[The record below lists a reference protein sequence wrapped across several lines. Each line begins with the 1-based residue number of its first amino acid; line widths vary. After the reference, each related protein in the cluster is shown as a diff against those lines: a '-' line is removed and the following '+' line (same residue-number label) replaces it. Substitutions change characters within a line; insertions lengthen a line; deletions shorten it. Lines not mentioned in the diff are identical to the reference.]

1 MNADLFAAIESLEK
15 EKGISKEVLFEALEV
30 ALVSAYKRNFQSST
44 PVRVTIDRET
54 GEIKVFAQLKV
65 VEEVESENQEVTLY
79 EAKVYEPHCQIG
91 DTVEMEVTPK
101 EFGRIAAQ
109 TAKQV
114 VIQRIRE
121 AERELIYENFT
132 DRVEEVIT
140 GLVRRFEQRN
150 VIIDLGR
157 TEAILPLEEQI
168 PHERYRQ
175 GERVK
180 TYIMDV
186 KKTTKGPQI
195 VVSRT
200 HTGFLKRLF
209 EMEVP
214 EIYEG
219 IVEIKAVARE
229 AGYRSKLAVKSDNPD
244 IDPVGSCVGTKGSR
258 VQAISNELKGEKIDI
273 ISWSEETEEY
283 IANSLSPAKVSSVQ
297 IDWENKTAL
306 VIVPDNQ
313 LSLAIGK
320 EGQNARLAAKISGW
334 KVDISSET
342 KYAEDSFTA
351 MGLHEEEGEGQAT
364 AGSEINLDWDNEEE
378 TVETAAETGSPGST
392 ADTAEADVSD
402 QSSGEETGQKTGEG
416 LAAAGENEV
425 YQSANEDTGEAS
437 EGNGKEADQTAK
449 DEETAMDRIET
460 GDSNES
466 ETEGENENS

>member
-1 MNADLFAAIESLEK
+1 MNKDLFAAIDALEK
-15 EKGISKEVLFEALEV
+15 EKGISKEILFEALEV
-30 ALVSAYKRNFQSST
+30 ALISAYKRNFQSA
-44 PVRVTIDRET
+44 PAVRVELDRET
-54 GEIKVFAQLKV
+54 GEIKVFSQLKV
-65 VEEVESENQEVTLY
+65 VENVTDDQQEVNLY
-79 EAKVYEPHCQIG
+79 EARVYDPHCQLE

-121 AERELIYENFT
+121 AERELIYESFI
-132 DRVEEVIT
+132 DRTEEVIT

-157 TEAILPLEEQI
+157 TEAVLPVEEQI

-180 TYIMDV
+180 TFIVDV

-195 VVSRT
+195 TVSRT

-219 IVEIKAVARE
+219 IVEVKAAARE
-229 AGYRSKLAVKSDNPD
+229 AGFRSKLAVISNNQD
-244 IDPVGSCVGTKGSR
+244 IDPVGACVGPKGSR

-273 ISWSEETEEY
+273 VKWSEVAEEY
-283 IANSLSPAKVSSVQ
+283 IANALSPAKVSAVYLDS
-297 IDWENKTAL
+297 ENKSAS
-306 VIVPDNQ
+306 VVVPDSQ

-320 EGQNARLAAKISGW
+320 EGQNARLAARITGW

-342 KYAEDSFTA
+342 QYTEKSLSAIGLSEDTAAEGDTLPA
-351 MGLHEEEGEGQAT
+351 EEGKEVVV
-364 AGSEINLDWDNEEE
+364 E
-378 TVETAAETGSPGST
+378 TEETAAVPNGDSAQESEVIDENGET
-392 ADTAEADVSD
+392 
-402 QSSGEETGQKTGEG
+402 EEVEQGEG
-416 LAAAGENEV
+416 DL
-425 YQSANEDTGEAS
+425 
-437 EGNGKEADQTAK
+437 KK
-449 DEETAMDRIET
+449 DD
-460 GDSNES
+460 
-466 ETEGENENS
+466 

>member
-1 MNADLFAAIESLEK
+1 MNDDLFAAITSLEK

-30 ALVSAYKRNFQSST
+30 ALVSAYKRNFQSS
-44 PVRVTIDRET
+44 PAVRVSIDRET
-54 GEIKVFAQLKV
+54 GEIKVFSQLKV
-65 VEEVESENQEVTLY
+65 VEEVESEEQEVSLY
-79 EAKVYEPHCQIG
+79 EARVYEPRCQLG
-91 DTVEMEVTPK
+91 DYIEMEVTPK

-132 DRVEEVIT
+132 DRTEEIIT
-140 GLVRRFEQRN
+140 GLVRRFEHKN

-157 TEAILPLEEQI
+157 TEAILPVEEQI

-180 TYIMDV
+180 TYIMEV

-195 VVSRT
+195 IVSRT

-219 IVEIKAVARE
+219 IVEIKAAARE
-229 AGYRSKLAVKSDNPD
+229 AGHRSKLAVYSSNKD
-244 IDPVGSCVGTKGSR
+244 IDPVGACVGPRGSR

-273 ISWSEETEEY
+273 IKWNEETEEY
-283 IANSLSPAKVSSVQ
+283 IANSLSPAKVSSV
-297 IDWENKTAL
+297 ILNSEKKEAT

-334 KVDISSET
+334 KIDISSET
-342 KYAEDSFTA
+342 QYAEKSFSA
-351 MGLHEEEGEGQAT
+351 
-364 AGSEINLDWDNEEE
+364 I
-378 TVETAAETGSPGST
+378 
-392 ADTAEADVSD
+392 
-402 QSSGEETGQKTGEG
+402 G
-416 LAAAGENEV
+416 LADESAGE
-425 YQSANEDTGEAS
+425 A
-437 EGNGKEADQTAK
+437 
-449 DEETAMDRIET
+449 
-460 GDSNES
+460 
-466 ETEGENENS
+466 EGENNESAGLLEGLNWDDPAAVAEDAPPAAEEDEESAAGGDTDLKEESGDEVVEEEPQKDD

>member
-1 MNADLFAAIESLEK
+1 MNKDLFAAIDSLEK
-15 EKGISKEVLFEALEV
+15 EKGISKEILFEALEV
-30 ALVSAYKRNFQSST
+30 ALVSAYKRNFQSS
-44 PVRVTIDRET
+44 PAVRVAIDRET
-54 GEIKVFAQLKV
+54 GDIKVFSQLKV
-65 VEEVESENQEVTLY
+65 VEDVEADDQEVSLY
-79 EAKVYEPHCQIG
+79 EAKVYEPRCQLG

-121 AERELIYENFT
+121 AERELIFEDFT
-132 DRVEEVIT
+132 DRTEEIIT

-157 TEAILPLEEQI
+157 TEAVLPVEEQL
-168 PHERYRQ
+168 PQERYRQ

-180 TYIMDV
+180 TFISEV

-200 HTGFLKRLF
+200 HVGFLKRLF

-219 IVEIKAVARE
+219 IVEIKAAARE
-229 AGYRSKLAVKSDNPD
+229 AGHRSKLAVYSSNPD
-244 IDPVGSCVGTKGSR
+244 IDPVGACVGTKGSR

-273 ISWSEETEEY
+273 IKWSEEAEEY
-283 IANSLSPAKVSSVQ
+283 IANALSPAKVSAVTLESDNRAAIV
-297 IDWENKTAL
+297 
-306 VIVPDNQ
+306 VVPDNQ

-342 KYAEDSFTA
+342 QNAEKGFSAIGLAENTSEDHDDENKVLEIDFDRVDPPVEVKDDAEILTEETETETEEVAETAEDEIIDGNDEPEAEDSGGAEPT
-351 MGLHEEEGEGQAT
+351 EEESQKDGEKA
-364 AGSEINLDWDNEEE
+364 
-378 TVETAAETGSPGST
+378 
-392 ADTAEADVSD
+392 
-402 QSSGEETGQKTGEG
+402 
-416 LAAAGENEV
+416 
-425 YQSANEDTGEAS
+425 
-437 EGNGKEADQTAK
+437 
-449 DEETAMDRIET
+449 
-460 GDSNES
+460 
-466 ETEGENENS
+466 

>member
-1 MNADLFAAIESLEK
+1 MNKDLFAAIDALEK
-15 EKGISKEVLFEALEV
+15 EKGISKEILFEALEV
-30 ALVSAYKRNFQSST
+30 ALISAYKRNFQSA
-44 PVRVTIDRET
+44 PAFRVELDRDT
-54 GEIKVFAQLKV
+54 GEIKVYSQLKV
-65 VEEVESENQEVTLY
+65 VENVEDEQQEVNLY
-79 EAKVYEPHCQIG
+79 EARVYDPHCQLE

-121 AERELIYENFT
+121 AERELIYESFV
-132 DRVEEVIT
+132 DRTEEVIT

-157 TEAILPLEEQI
+157 TEAVLPVDEQI

-180 TYIMDV
+180 TYIVDV

-195 VVSRT
+195 TVSRT

-219 IVEIKAVARE
+219 IVEIKAAARE
-229 AGYRSKLAVKSDNPD
+229 AGFRSKLAVTSNNQD
-244 IDPVGSCVGTKGSR
+244 IDPVGACVGPKGSR

-273 ISWSEETEEY
+273 VKWSEESEEY
-283 IANSLSPAKVSSVQ
+283 IANALSPAKVSSVYL
-297 IDWENKTAL
+297 DSENKSAS
-306 VIVPDNQ
+306 VVVPDSQ

-320 EGQNARLAAKISGW
+320 EGQNARLAARITGW

-342 KYAEDSFTA
+342 QYTEKSLSAIGLSDDKEKEENTTASED
-351 MGLHEEEGEGQAT
+351 Q
-364 AGSEINLDWDNEEE
+364 EI
-378 TVETAAETGSPGST
+378 VEARE
-392 ADTAEADVSD
+392 
-402 QSSGEETGQKTGEG
+402 
-416 LAAAGENEV
+416 AAGV
-425 YQSANEDTGEAS
+425 IDDHSVQSNGEIINDG
-437 EGNGKEADQTAK
+437 ETKEAGQVEEDLKK
-449 DEETAMDRIET
+449 DD
-460 GDSNES
+460 
-466 ETEGENENS
+466 